1 MMRISDE
8 VKNTLVFIGIALL
21 LLVMFVGVIYITF

>member
-21 LLVMFVGVIYITF
+21 LMVMFVGVIYITF